1 MGTVRANLIMR
12 KLFFTL
18 SIICCTILLQAQQSE
33 YLQFNSVNH
42 NSDTNVVYKLFPTNN
57 VYTFIRLNT
66 KTGSLSQVH
75 FNINEKDGA
84 ETVVDIGKPYF
95 IKGDDSEMRAG
106 RFDLYPTRN
115 MWTFILLDQ
124 YYGDTWHVQWS
135 WDKDKRFVTRIY

>member
-1 MGTVRANLIMR
+1 MGTVRVTLIMR

-18 SIICCTILLQAQQSE
+18 SIICCAILLHAQQSE

-57 VYTFIRLNT
+57 TYTFIRLNT

-75 FNINEKDGA
+75 FNINEKDGV

-95 IKGDDSEMRAG
+95 IKGDASEMRAG

-115 MWTFILLDQ
+115 IWTFLLLDQ

-135 WDKDKRFVTRIY
+135 WDKDKRFVSRIY